1 MCLSRLNH
9 RARQAP
15 LAAQFVDLA
24 NGLSLEQAI
33 ARAIEQEP
41 SLRAA
46 RSQIDVAHGAR
57 QQASLRPNPSVS
69 FERRDEPG
77 GTDNL
82 TTFGVEW
89 PLELFRRS
97 GRIAVA
103 DREVAAAQLAAAD
116 RERLLAADVRTRYG
130 DVVTTIRDLA
140 LYDELVAAVQ
150 KQHELLRAR
159 VEEGASPPLERDLL
173 AVELRRVQADR
184 LLQGARTETAM
195 FELKRLLGMKADAML
210 AVRDTLED
218 LVQRESGAAPPL
230 RDAAAVIEQRT
241 DIREAAARQEV
252 TEAKIGRAEAEG
264 RFDVSVFANYMR
276 MDAGF
281 PQRGFA
287 RTAGS
292 SASGGSLTTGPV
304 ARW

>member
-1 MCLSRLNH
+1 M
-9 RARQAP
+9 
-15 LAAQFVDLA
+15 
-24 NGLSLEQAI
+24 
-33 ARAIEQEP
+33 
-41 SLRAA
+41 
-46 RSQIDVAHGAR
+46 AHGAR

-103 DREVAAAQLAAAD
+103 DRELAAAQLAAAD
-116 RERLLAADVRTRYG
+116 RERLLAAEVRTRYG

-150 KQHELLRAR
+150 KQHELLRSR

-195 FELKRLLGMKADAML
+195 FELKRVLGMKADAML

-218 LVQRESGAAPPL
+218 LVQRESGPAPPF

-241 DIREAAARQEV
+241 DIREAAAR
-252 TEAKIGRAEAEG
+252 
-264 RFDVSVFANYMR
+264 MR
-276 MDAGF
+276 
-281 PQRGFA
+281 
-287 RTAGS
+287 
-292 SASGGSLTTGPV
+292 
-304 ARW
+304 